1 MYTNTHIIT
10 NGLDLGEDRQGKGR
24 YFTSKFLEPGLA
36 KYDEPIGT
44 ILLDKE
50 TIDKFITSFK
60 GCPVIIDHKDITDD
74 TAKDER
80 VGVVSN
86 VWYNADDGWYYCD
99 GVIFDKNAQGLITN
113 AGYTVSCA
121 YSFNTDEMS
130 GTWHNNPYDSKV
142 VSGDFLHLALVPVP
156 RYEDATIALNS
167 KGDKWITIR
176 PNGEENKGKHL
187 LLKEGETP
195 KEAIERSYGIEM
207 KETSSIPKVN
217 PVEKP
222 MDKSSQN
229 PEYKPTKK
237 QDDIDF
243 DRILKEKI
251 KEKEQKGEKNVDWE
265 GKQYTLADL
274 INRGFVPTKYTSS
287 IFKDDH
293 KTWLEKE
300 DKGKLYRLPISQD
313 EFDYLEP
320 LYKKKIN
327 KEFENVDYGK
337 GIRHKSEKPMSII
350 ELKRD
355 RMRQANNEINLDEPD
370 ARIEKD
376 EDMKLNQLWQLFNK
390 KEAMNKKGENE
401 MAEKVDKRKLIDEIG
416 GILKGKVD
424 DELIR
429 TIIKKAEEIG
439 YEDSEKS
446 ADNKAKNE
454 ADEEDKKEDKAEN
467 KCAKNEDEDKDE
479 DKKEADN
486 EDEDKM
492 EEMKKAENS
501 MDKMRKAYN
510 SSNVQVKSLYT
521 PQSERVELGKQ
532 LF

>member
-1 MYTNTHIIT
+1 MNNCKNGIIGIEGANAMHTNTHIIT

-36 KYDEPIGT
+36 KYDESIGT

-86 VWYNADDGWYYCD
+86 VWYNAEDGWYYCD

-121 YSFNTDEMS
+121 YSFNTDKMS

-142 VSGDFLHLALVPVP
+142 VSGDFLHLALVPDP
-156 RYEDATIALNS
+156 LYEDATIALNS
-167 KGDKWITIR
+167 KA
-176 PNGEENKGKHL
+176 E
-187 LLKEGETP
+187 
-195 KEAIERSYGIEM
+195 
-207 KETSSIPKVN
+207 
-217 PVEKP
+217 
-222 MDKSSQN
+222 
-229 PEYKPTKK
+229 
-237 QDDIDF
+237 
-243 DRILKEKI
+243 
-251 KEKEQKGEKNVDWE
+251 
-265 GKQYTLADL
+265 
-274 INRGFVPTKYTSS
+274 
-287 IFKDDH
+287 
-293 KTWLEKE
+293 
-300 DKGKLYRLPISQD
+300 
-313 EFDYLEP
+313 
-320 LYKKKIN
+320 
-327 KEFENVDYGK
+327 
-337 GIRHKSEKPMSII
+337 
-350 ELKRD
+350 
-355 RMRQANNEINLDEPD
+355 NEINLDEPD

-454 ADEEDKKEDKAEN
+454 ADEEDKDEDKKEEKAEN

-521 PQSERVELGKQ
+521 PLSERVELGKQ

>member
-1 MYTNTHIIT
+1 MHINTHIIT

-99 GVIFDKNAQGLITN
+99 GVIFDKNAQDLITN

-130 GTWHNNPYDSKV
+130 RTWHNNPYDSKV

-167 KGDKWITIR
+167 KA
-176 PNGEENKGKHL
+176 ENQPRDEKGRWTDIVGNETYDES
-187 LLKEGETP
+187 LKDLGQIKTYEIDAYINECA
-195 KEAIERSYGIEM
+195 KNM
-207 KETSSIPKVN
+207 NVN
-217 PVEKP
+217 TDE
-222 MDKSSQN
+222 
-229 PEYKPTKK
+229 
-237 QDDIDF
+237 
-243 DRILKEKI
+243 
-251 KEKEQKGEKNVDWE
+251 
-265 GKQYTLADL
+265 L
-274 INRGFVPTKYTSS
+274 IASRHDVA
-287 IFKDDH
+287 
-293 KTWLEKE
+293 LEK
-300 DKGKLYRLPISQD
+300 
-313 EFDYLEP
+313 
-320 LYKKKIN
+320 
-327 KEFENVDYGK
+327 
-337 GIRHKSEKPMSII
+337 II
-350 ELKRD
+350 ELMVQGTKLNIPYLHYYKSGNFNQDGLHRAIAAKSLGD
-355 RMRQANNEINLDEPD
+355 KIMPVFVVDERNKAENEINLDEPD

-454 ADEEDKKEDKAEN
+454 ADEDDKKEDKKEEKAEN

-479 DKKEADN
+479 DKKEEADN

-501 MDKMRKAYN
+501 MNKMRKAYN